1 MKITG
6 IILAAGLSSR
16 MGEVKSLLPFGKS
29 LLLDLVISNARKS
42 MLSHTIVVLGYQA
55 DRIRE
60 KIDFSEVTVVFN
72 PDYRMGQSSSL
83 KAGLQAVDPD
93 TDGVMFLLGD
103 QPLVDPNTINTLIGE
118 WRKQPA
124 AIIIPVCDG
133 KRGNPV
139 VAHRDI
145 FPMIGKMSGDT
156 GLRQLFQE
164 LKESIREVE
173 VADPGIHMDVDTIED
188 HRKLL
193 LYAQKSH
200 EEDDGTPSSSW

>member
-1 MKITG
+1 
-6 IILAAGLSSR
+6 

-145 FPMIGKMSGDT
+145 FPMIRKMSGDT

-200 EEDDGTPSSSW
+200 EEDDDTPSSSW